1 MNEKT
6 TSSERVETGR
16 SFWSVFAKAVGLIM
30 GVAIAYIVL
39 YMAYKDGNTFY
50 QSASAEKPGTDF
62 VSPSSL
68 PANGSVTVP
77 DNANGSAL
85 PLPDSEV
92 PSVDI
97 TKMPQT
103 KEEIVE
109 YYKAANAKVK
119 SQAKSITRTYN
130 RASNYNGVIE
140 TGSNPLLSRIGKA
153 VMGKF
158 LTEDLEPKTFVS
170 RDEIAANF
178 PPANT
183 VCALSAD
190 DVENATCTDKGDFY
204 EMEIH
209 MLPEV
214 DPVNGKGTGAVSTI
228 ITKQEITDAVAGY
241 VEISDIHCD
250 YENVY
255 LIAIIDKAT
264 GDITKLYV
272 HMPLYLNL
280 SALGMDCKVGLCFED
295 RYTVEW

>member
-1 MNEKT
+1 MNEKI
-6 TSSERVETGR
+6 SAPEKAETGK

-50 QSASAEKPGTDF
+50 SSSASNGPNIGII
-62 VSPSSL
+62 SPSAI
-68 PANGSVTVP
+68 PANGNVTPP
-77 DNANGSAL
+77 DGANGSAL
-85 PLPDSEV
+85 PLPDSDV
-92 PSVDI
+92 PPVDL

-119 SQAKSITRTYN
+119 LKAKSVTRIYN

-140 TGSNPLLSRIGKA
+140 TGNNPILSRIGKA
-153 VMGKF
+153 VMGRF
-158 LTEDLEPKTFVS
+158 LTEDLEPKNFAS

-178 PPANT
+178 PPANS
-183 VCALSAD
+183 VCTLSPE
-190 DVENATCTDKGDFY
+190 DVESATCTDKGDFY
-204 EMEIH
+204 EIEIH

-241 VEISDIHCD
+241 VEISEIHCD
-250 YENVY
+250 YEDVY
-255 LIAIIDKAT
+255 LIASIDKST
-264 GDITKLYV
+264 GDINELYV
-272 HMPLYLNL
+272 HMPLYLSL

>member
-1 MNEKT
+1 MNEKV
-6 TSSERVETGR
+6 TSPESGDTGR

-39 YMAYKDGNTFY
+39 YMAYKDGNTLY
-50 QSASAEKPGTDF
+50 QSATAEKPGTDII
-62 VSPSSL
+62 SPSAL
-68 PANGSVTVP
+68 PANGNITAP
-77 DNANGSAL
+77 DGANGTVL
-85 PLPDSEV
+85 PLPDSDI
-92 PSVDI
+92 PPVDL

-119 SQAKSITRTYN
+119 LQAKSVTRTYN

-140 TGSNPLLSRIGKA
+140 TGNNPILSRIGKA
-153 VMGKF
+153 VMGRF
-158 LTEDLEPKTFVS
+158 LTEDLEPKTFTQ
-170 RDEIAANF
+170 RDEIADAF
-178 PPANT
+178 PPSNA
-183 VCALSAD
+183 VCGLSAEE
-190 DVENATCTDKGDFY
+190 VESATCTDKGDFY
-204 EMEIH
+204 EIEIH

-214 DPVNGKGTGAVSTI
+214 DPVNGKGTGAVGTI

-241 VEISDIHCD
+241 VEISEIHCD

-255 LIAIIDKAT
+255 LIASIDKNT
-264 GDITKLYV
+264 GDITELYV
-272 HMPLYLNL
+272 HMPMYLNL